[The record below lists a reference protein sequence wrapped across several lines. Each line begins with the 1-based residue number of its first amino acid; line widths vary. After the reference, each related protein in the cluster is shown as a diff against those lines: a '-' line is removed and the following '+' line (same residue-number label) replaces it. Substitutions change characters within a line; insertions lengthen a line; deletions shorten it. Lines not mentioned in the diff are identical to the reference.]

1 MMHKTRPIFS
11 TQFHPEAK
19 GGPMDSA
26 YLFDKYLQSVK
37 MFKDTAKV
45 YRDNRPSQLMI
56 DILSKE
62 RVGVEPSPLANAA

>member
-26 YLFDKYLQSVK
+26 YLFDKYLQNVK
-37 MFKDTAKV
+37 LFKDSQRVFK
-45 YRDNRPSQLMI
+45 DNRPTRLML

-62 RVGVEPSPLANAA
+62 RVGVEPISTAA